1 MSSLTVSGTN
11 LYQKYDLQMEFQ
23 GDEYDFELACRK
35 RRVVILCSKT
45 RRWCVKISA
54 APKLP

>member
-1 MSSLTVSGTN
+1 
-11 LYQKYDLQMEFQ
+11 MEFQ
-23 GDEYDFELACRK
+23 ADEYDFELACRK